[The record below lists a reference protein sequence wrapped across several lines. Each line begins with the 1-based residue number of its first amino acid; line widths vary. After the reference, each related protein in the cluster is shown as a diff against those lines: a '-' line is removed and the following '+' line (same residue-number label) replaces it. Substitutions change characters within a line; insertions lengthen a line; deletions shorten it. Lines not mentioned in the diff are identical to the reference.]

1 MLSICRCLAV
11 AGSGTGAHRAGG
23 SMLLR
28 SDAVKNKS
36 RARTATNTWM
46 CVGGCAELHT
56 CTGSL
61 DMRTP
66 HNICTCRIMITHRT
80 SQSIAWRTRLSRG
93 AAAALNSRGSYRH
106 EYSCCLFHFLGSR
119 ASHFSP
125 VMSRLRVL
133 RAQHLHHQP
142 SPSQALRSPSPVVNA
157 QCNHAS

>member
-1 MLSICRCLAV
+1 
-11 AGSGTGAHRAGG
+11 
-23 SMLLR
+23 MLLR

-125 VMSRLRVL
+125 AAGEGEGEGEGTCSRQPHSR
-133 RAQHLHHQP
+133 QP
-142 SPSQALRSPSPVVNA
+142 SPGRQPYSHPHPQPQPQPRPQPH
-157 QCNHAS
+157 Q